1 MKDLVTVEVFKES
14 DFDILS
20 SKDYANFAKSDKVKK
35 LFEEGE
41 GKFDCND
48 NSFVKETVEMSKK
61 LPGILFEIT
70 TLGALFFRYYIVD
83 GKYYEVQ
90 GEITFR
96 GFNKI
101 NLEPYE
107 YKPL

>member
-1 MKDLVTVEVFKES
+1 
-14 DFDILS
+14 
-20 SKDYANFAKSDKVKK
+20 
-35 LFEEGE
+35 
-41 GKFDCND
+41 
-48 NSFVKETVEMSKK
+48 MSKK

-96 GFNKI
+96 GYNKI